1 MLSFF
6 ANGFSYLSV
15 CCFLVGQRERALN
28 GKSVFIVRSA
38 EQIVG
43 RNGKIGCDR
52 KQILGRGKS
61 VVFSP
66 FVKIRAREGHA
77 LRDRAVRCLPFF
89 AQFFQPRGKRRGAAE
104 GINSFFSVL
113 PKRYEKESSSASA
126 ILISARVVGTIPN
139 SAARAITGRLTPVR
153 SANALLEKQS
163 LSSMIARMRFR
174 NAAET
179 LYSVFAGTLGMFRLI
194 APCQFL

>member
-1 MLSFF
+1 MLCAIAPYVIFRSLRNSSSRA
-6 ANGFSYLSV
+6 AN
-15 CCFLVGQRERALN
+15 E
-28 GKSVFIVRSA
+28 
-38 EQIVG
+38 E
-43 RNGKIGCDR
+43 
-52 KQILGRGKS
+52 
-61 VVFSP
+61 
-66 FVKIRAREGHA
+66 
-77 LRDRAVRCLPFF
+77 
-89 AQFFQPRGKRRGAAE
+89 GAAE

-179 LYSVFAGTLGMFRLI
+179 LYSVFAGTLGILRQNFPNFDKIRQEKKIYSYHWIWYNFYCKKWNGINCYLSFYYRNI
-194 APCQFL
+194 